1 VKLAFQHIAL
11 SGRWLLIG
19 LSLLIWVGI
28 ISLFI
33 TIGYEE
39 TWKIWNI
46 PTQMP
51 PFMDFRLIP
60 GTAATIRMGLDPTI
74 SNPGDPLGRLFNYP
88 KVWYLLFYTGV
99 SQNDTIWVV
108 IPLIILF
115 FISVFAFPGEV
126 KVFDVLLILSIIFS
140 PAAMFLYERGNV
152 DLIFFTLCALALM
165 IMDFS
170 IYASLT
176 LVLIGAVFKIYPF
189 FMMSVYFNQGKKRF
203 WYLVLAGLLIFGAYT
218 LLSWNDFR
226 TDWNITQRGF
236 DYSYGA
242 NVIILHF
249 RHELNVFLLNTF
261 SHGWTDRLLDFGPYI
276 IAIFIF
282 LIAVVLGS
290 RSSITSGSHN
300 HRNLAAFRLG
310 ASIYIGT
317 FLMGNNW
324 DYRLVFLVF
333 TLPQISEWAR
343 TRGERMRS
351 LAILNIAMMFIACWY
366 LVISLLLNN
375 FGLLGVLKDPLFL
388 FDEIAKWG
396 MFMGLTILF
405 FASAPEWLKSID
417 TFLHIARKPDILENM
432 V

>member
-1 VKLAFQHIAL
+1 VKLSLQHIAL
-11 SGRWLLIG
+11 PGRLLLIG
-19 LSLLIWVGI
+19 LSVLIWVGI

-46 PTQMP
+46 PTEMP
-51 PFMDFRLIP
+51 AFMDFRLIP
-60 GTAATIRMGLDPTI
+60 GTAETVRMGMDPTI
-74 SNPGDPLGRLFNYP
+74 SNPGDPIGRLFNYP
-88 KVWYLLFYTGV
+88 KVWYLIFYTGV

-115 FISVFAFPGEV
+115 FISVFAFPGEL
-126 KVFDVLLILSIIFS
+126 KVLDVLLILCIIFS

-152 DLIFFTLCALALM
+152 DLIFFTLCASALL

-170 IYASLT
+170 AYTSLA
-176 LVLIGAVFKIYPF
+176 LVLMGAVFKIYPI
-189 FMMSVYFNQGKKRF
+189 FMMSVYLDQGKKRF
-203 WYLVLAGLLIFGAYT
+203 WYLFLAGSLIFGAYT

-226 TDWNITQRGF
+226 TDWKITQRGF

-261 SHGWTDRLLDFGPYI
+261 SHGWTDRFLDFGPYI
-276 IAIFIF
+276 IAIIIF
-282 LIAVVLGS
+282 SIAVVLGV
-290 RSSITSGSHN
+290 RSAVTSGAHN
-300 HRNLAAFRLG
+300 QRNLAAFRLG

-343 TRGERMRS
+343 TRGERMRA
-351 LAILNIAMMFIACWY
+351 LAILNFVMMFIACWY
-366 LVISLLLNN
+366 LVIGLLLNN
-375 FGLLGVLKDPLFL
+375 FGLLDVLKDPLFVL
-388 FDEIAKWG
+388 DEIAKWG

-405 FASAPEWLKSID
+405 FASAPEWLKSVGA
-417 TFLHIARKPDILENM
+417 FLPVARKPDNLDNM

>member
-1 VKLAFQHIAL
+1 MKLSLQHIAL
-11 SGRWLLIG
+11 PGRLLLIG
-19 LSLLIWVGI
+19 LSVLIWVGI

-46 PTQMP
+46 PTEMP
-51 PFMDFRLIP
+51 AFMDFRLIP
-60 GTAATIRMGLDPTI
+60 GTAETVRMGMDPTI
-74 SNPGDPLGRLFNYP
+74 SNPGDPIGRLFNYP
-88 KVWYLLFYTGV
+88 KVWYLIFYTGV

-115 FISVFAFPGEV
+115 FISVFAFPGEL
-126 KVFDVLLILSIIFS
+126 KVLDVLLILCIIFS

-152 DLIFFTLCALALM
+152 DLIFFTLCASALL

-170 IYASLT
+170 AYTSLA
-176 LVLIGAVFKIYPF
+176 LVLMGAVFKIYPI
-189 FMMSVYFNQGKKRF
+189 FMMSVYLDQGKKRF
-203 WYLVLAGLLIFGAYT
+203 WYLFLAGSLIFGAYT

-261 SHGWTDRLLDFGPYI
+261 SHGWTDRFLDFGPYI
-276 IAIFIF
+276 IAIIIF
-282 LIAVVLGS
+282 SIAVVLGV
-290 RSSITSGSHN
+290 RSAVTSGAHN
-300 HRNLAAFRLG
+300 QRNLAAFRLG

-333 TLPQISEWAR
+333 TLPQISEWAQA
-343 TRGERMRS
+343 RGERMRA
-351 LAILNIAMMFIACWY
+351 LAILNFGMMFIACWY
-366 LVISLLLNN
+366 LVIGLLLNN
-375 FGLLGVLKDPLFL
+375 YGLLDVLKDPLFVL
-388 FDEIAKWG
+388 DEIAKWG

-405 FASAPEWLKSID
+405 FASAPEWLKSVGA
-417 TFLHIARKPDILENM
+417 FLRIARKPEILDNM